1 MKKKILVTGCAG
13 FIGHALCKKLVS
25 NYKVFGLDNFDNN
38 YNIKIKINRNNEL
51 LKFKNFTFK
60 KIDISNYKPLENYLK
75 KIKPDIIIN
84 LAATPGVRKS
94 FEDPDTYFRNNILGF
109 YNVYKLTITHKIKLL
124 IFGSSSS
131 VYGNMSKN
139 KTNNTDSPISFYAA
153 TK

>member
-75 KIKPDIIIN
+75 KSN
-84 LAATPGVRKS
+84 L
-94 FEDPDTYFRNNILGF
+94 I
-109 YNVYKLTITHKIKLL
+109 
-124 IFGSSSS
+124 
-131 VYGNMSKN
+131 
-139 KTNNTDSPISFYAA
+139 
-153 TK
+153 